1 MYDILQYF
9 KKGFYYFN
17 IKLWNTLIIS
27 LNLYDFLG
35 HFQPIVAHG
44 HYKHQQVNSL
54 DKQTYIYHMDI
65 VYMDTIIFLLD
76 SLDKCIKWFL
86 EYFYLFCSL
95 AFRIFLFKNSLNL

>member
-1 MYDILQYF
+1 MYTAHSGLRVEVNCVKFFKCLLMCAKYVKYILTVLSIMYDLLQYF

-44 HYKHQQVNSL
+44 HNKL
-54 DKQTYIYHMDI
+54 I
-65 VYMDTIIFLLD
+65 
-76 SLDKCIKWFL
+76 
-86 EYFYLFCSL
+86 
-95 AFRIFLFKNSLNL
+95 R

>member
-44 HYKHQQVNSL
+44 HNKL
-54 DKQTYIYHMDI
+54 I
-65 VYMDTIIFLLD
+65 
-76 SLDKCIKWFL
+76 
-86 EYFYLFCSL
+86 
-95 AFRIFLFKNSLNL
+95 R